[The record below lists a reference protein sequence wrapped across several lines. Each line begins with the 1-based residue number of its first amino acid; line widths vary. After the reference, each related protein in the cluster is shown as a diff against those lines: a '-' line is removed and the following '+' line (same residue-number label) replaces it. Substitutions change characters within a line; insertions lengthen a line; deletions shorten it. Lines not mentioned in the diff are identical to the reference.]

1 MLNLLKIDAHNEP
14 VRDISF
20 SSSDSK
26 FCTASDDGTI
36 KIWDSK
42 ESKEEGQ
49 LKGHGWDVRVA
60 QWHPEYSL
68 IASGGKDNLVK
79 LWDPRVKK
87 ELNTLHIHRN
97 TILALQWSKDGKYLL
112 SGGKDQVVK
121 KFDLRAFEEIF
132 SYKNHKK
139 EVTAICLHPNIDS
152 LFVSASSEG
161 GLYFWEMFDENPLK
175 IVNQAHD
182 NTIWGLDFHP
192 LGHVLASG
200 SIDNSVRFWVRER
213 PNKIIESKIKSIED
227 KERIPGLNIFE

>member
-1 MLNLLKIDAHNEP
+1 
-14 VRDISF
+14 
-20 SSSDSK
+20 
-26 FCTASDDGTI
+26 
-36 KIWDSK
+36 
-42 ESKEEGQ
+42 
-49 LKGHGWDVRVA
+49 
-60 QWHPEYSL
+60 
-68 IASGGKDNLVK
+68 
-79 LWDPRVKK
+79 
-87 ELNTLHIHRN
+87 
-97 TILALQWSKDGKYLL
+97 ALQWSKDGKYLL

-213 PNKIIESKIKSIED
+213 PNKIIEPKIKSIED
-227 KERIPGLNIFE
+227 KERIPGLNVFE